1 MCQLAEFH
9 VFPHE
14 SLIIYIYIYILI
26 SIYESYDVAFLACEH
41 QNFEEVAKEDV

>member
-14 SLIIYIYIYILI
+14 SLIIYIYILI

>member
-1 MCQLAEFH
+1 MSIGRISC
-9 VFPHE
+9 FPTWVAD
-14 SLIIYIYIYILI
+14 YIYIYILI